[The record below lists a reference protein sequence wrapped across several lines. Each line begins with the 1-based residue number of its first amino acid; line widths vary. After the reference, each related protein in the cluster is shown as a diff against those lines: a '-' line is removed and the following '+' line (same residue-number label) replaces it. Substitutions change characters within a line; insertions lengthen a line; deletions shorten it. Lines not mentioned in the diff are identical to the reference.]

1 MLRVRDVIEKGDTG
15 LVRGL
20 SLQIIAVMNS
30 VVPNA
35 LVSFDDLN
43 VDITGNQINPFLQPT
58 ARESLRIAIKERGS
72 KLLVNSAY
80 RTIAQQYLLRKQF
93 EQGLFGITAAAFPGS
108 SNHEGG
114 LALDVEDPDGWE
126 PFFEPQNWIRLG
138 RDFDY
143 PHYDYRF
150 SAAIR
155 QDLGRI
161 GIRAFQRLWN
171 QHNPGDRIAEDGSF
185 GPQTEAR
192 LAESPIDGFGL
203 VFARALRFQEP
214 RLEGDDVAKLQEA
227 LIKNKLAPAA
237 IKVTGIFD
245 MATELA
251 VKQFQQA
258 TKQLSV
264 DGIVGP
270 ATLMALGLS

>member
-1 MLRVRDVIEKGDTG
+1 MLQVKDVIPKGDTG

-20 SLQIIAVMNS
+20 SFQIIAVMNAI
-30 VVPNA
+30 VPNA

-43 VDITGNQINPFLQPT
+43 ADIAGHQINPFLQPA
-58 ARESLRIAIKERGS
+58 ARESLRIAIAERGR

-80 RTIAQQYLLRKQF
+80 RTIAQQYLLRRQF

-126 PFFEPQNWIRLG
+126 PYFEPQNWIRLG

-171 QHNPGDRIAEDGSF
+171 QYNPGDRIAEDGSF
-185 GPQTEAR
+185 GPQTESR

-203 VFARALRFQEP
+203 AFARALRLQEP

-227 LIKNKLAPAA
+227 LIQNRLTPVE
-237 IKVTGIFD
+237 IKVTGTFD
-245 MATELA
+245 MATENA

-258 TKQLSV
+258 TRQLAV

>member
-1 MLRVRDVIEKGDTG
+1 MLQVTDVITKGDTG
-15 LVRGL
+15 FVRGL

-30 VVPNA
+30 IVPNA

-43 VDITGNQINPFLQPT
+43 VDIAGNQINPFLQPA
-58 ARESLRIAIKERGS
+58 ARESLRIAIKERGN

-126 PFFEPQNWIRLG
+126 PYFEPHQWIRLG

-150 SAAIR
+150 SAATR
-155 QDLGRI
+155 QDLGSI

-171 QHNPGDRIAEDGSF
+171 QHHADDRIAEDGSF

-192 LAESPIDGFGL
+192 LAASPINGFGL
-203 VFARALRFQEP
+203 VFARSLRFQEP
-214 RLEGDDVAKLQEA
+214 RLEGDDVAKLQAA
-227 LIKNKLAPAA
+227 LIKNKLTPVD
-237 IKVTGIFD
+237 IQVTGIFD
-245 MATELA
+245 MATERA

-258 TKQLSV
+258 TKQLAV

-270 ATLMALGLS
+270 ATLMAIGLS

>member
-1 MLRVRDVIEKGDTG
+1 MLQVRDVIEKGDTG
-15 LVRGL
+15 IVRGL

-30 VVPNA
+30 IVPNA

-43 VDITGNQINPFLQPT
+43 VDIAGNQINPFLQPA

-93 EQGLFGITAAAFPGS
+93 EQGLFGITAAAVPGS

-126 PFFEPQNWIRLG
+126 PYFEPHHWIRLG

-143 PHYDYRF
+143 PHYDYHF
-150 SAAIR
+150 PAATR
-155 QDLGRI
+155 QDLGAV

-171 QHNPGDRIAEDGSF
+171 QHTPSDRIAEDGSF
-185 GPQTEAR
+185 GAQTEAR

-227 LIKNKLAPAA
+227 LLKNQLTSIG

-245 MATELA
+245 RATETA

-258 TKQLSV
+258 TNQLAV
-264 DGIVGP
+264 DGVVGP
-270 ATLMALGLS
+270 ATLRALSLT

>member
-1 MLRVRDVIEKGDTG
+1 MLQVRDVIAKGDTG

-30 VVPNA
+30 IVPNA
-35 LVSFDDLN
+35 LVSFDDLD
-43 VDITGNQINPFLQPT
+43 VDIAGNQINPFLQPA
-58 ARESLRIAIKERGS
+58 ARESLRIAIKERGT

-80 RTIAQQYLLRKQF
+80 RTIAQQYLLRQQF
-93 EQGLFGITAAAFPGS
+93 EQGLFGITAAAVPGS

-126 PFFEPQNWIRLG
+126 PYFEPHNWIRLG

-150 SAAIR
+150 PAATR
-155 QDLGRI
+155 QDLGRT
-161 GIRAFQRLWN
+161 GVMAFQRLWN
-171 QHNPGDRIAEDGSF
+171 QQHPSDRIAEDGSF
-185 GPQTEAR
+185 GAQTEAR

-214 RLEGDDVAKLQEA
+214 QLQGDDVAKLQEA
-227 LIKNKLAPAA
+227 LMKNKLAPAA

-245 MATELA
+245 MATKLA

-264 DGIVGP
+264 DGIVGS
-270 ATLMALGLS
+270 ATLMALGLA